1 MARFMVLARDSAP
14 STHMSPEE
22 NQKMIERYRSWSDRL
37 RQAGKVLE
45 GQKLWQGE
53 GKTVR
58 KKGTSLTVTDGPYA
72 ESKEIL
78 GGFWLIEASSYDEA
92 LALVGD
98 SPHLEYGGTLEV
110 RRIEEMPHRQ

>member
-14 STHMSPEE
+14 STGMSPEE
-22 NQKMIERYRSWSDRL
+22 IQKMIERYRLWSDRL

-58 KKGTSLTVTDGPYA
+58 KKGASLAVTDGPYA

-78 GGFWLIEASSYDEA
+78 GGFWVVEAASYDEA
-92 LALVGD
+92 LALIGD
-98 SPHLEYGGTLEV
+98 SPHLDYGGTLEV
-110 RRIEEMPHRQ
+110 RRIEEMPRRQ